1 MLKNITPKKKLIFSI
16 VVLSIIFLMLSAS
29 LVNFKYSKS
38 QSLIKLESAIILA
51 TKFSK
56 ILHETQ
62 KERGMTTG
70 FIANS
75 GKKFKKQLFLQRKN
89 TDKRIK
95 ELNQFLNTINISN
108 TSEGIQSTL
117 YKALERIKELSV
129 KRKLIDA
136 QSISSDDVISYYTDM
151 NAHFLGT
158 IIEISKVSEL
168 TNIAQN
174 IIAYSNFLYSKEN
187 AGIER
192 AIGTHI
198 ISKDTLDIL
207 RIIQFNN
214 LISKQDL
221 YRDIFLKYASIQ
233 SKSYYANFVKG
244 TSVDEVSRMRSII
257 VSANKNDISKIDVK
271 FWFNNITV
279 KIDKLK
285 IVDDYLANEIITN
298 IKNEISNTNN
308 ELIIFIILNI
318 ANIIIFISMIIMIL
332 NFIKNEKKD
341 KREIEVLTKK
351 LEYKIKIE
359 VAKNRDKD
367 IKLMEQSKFSA
378 LGEMIGNIAHQWR
391 QPLSAISSTASSMQV
406 QMQLGITNNNDIDK
420 SYSQIM
426 HYTSYLTQTIEDF
439 RKFVKGDK
447 EKTIFNLRDK
457 IKSTLLLVEGTI
469 RNQHIN
475 IILDLEDDININSYS
490 NEITQCIINIF
501 NNAKDILHEKR
512 IEDKF
517 IFISSSKVN
526 DKVII
531 KIKDNA
537 GGIPENIL
545 PKIFEPY
552 FTTKHQSQGTGLG
565 LHMTY
570 NLIVDGM
577 NGTIEANNITYT
589 HKGNNYTGA
598 EFKFTLPI

>member
-38 QSLIKLESAIILA
+38 QSLVKLESAIILA

-70 FIANS
+70 FIANR

-95 ELNQFLNTINISN
+95 ELNQFLNTINTDN
-108 TSEGIQSTL
+108 TSKGIQNTL
-117 YKALERIKELSV
+117 HKALERIKELTI
-129 KRKLIDA
+129 KRGLIDA
-136 QSISSDDVISYYTDM
+136 LSISSDDVIFYYTDM
-151 NAHFLGT
+151 NAHFLDT

-221 YRDIFLKYASIQ
+221 YRDIFLKYASKE
-233 SKSYYANFVKG
+233 SKLYYANFVKG

-257 VSANKNDISKIDVK
+257 VSANKNDISNIDVK
-271 FWFNNITV
+271 FWFKNITT

-285 IVDDYLANEIITN
+285 NIDDYLANEIITN

-318 ANIIIFISMIIMIL
+318 ANILIFISMIIMIL

-341 KREIEVLTKK
+341 KKKIEELTKT
-351 LEYKIKIE
+351 LEQRIKIE
-359 VAKNRDKD
+359 VAKNRDKER
-367 IKLMEQSKFSA
+367 KLMEQSKFSA

-391 QPLSAISSTASSMQV
+391 QPLSAISSTASSLQV
-406 QMQLGITNNNDIDK
+406 QMQLGLTNDKDIDE
-420 SYSQIM
+420 SYSKIM

-439 RKFVKGDK
+439 RNFIKGDR

-457 IKSTLLLVEGTI
+457 IKSTLQLIEGTI
-469 RNQHIN
+469 KNQHIN
-475 IILDLEDDININSYS
+475 IVLDLQESIEINGYA
-490 NEITQCIINIF
+490 NELTQCFINIF
-501 NNAKDILHEKR
+501 NNAKDVLQEKS
-512 IEDKF
+512 IENKF
-517 IFISSSKVN
+517 IFITTSKIK

-537 GGIPENIL
+537 GGIPKDII

-577 NGTIEANNITYT
+577 NGTIEANNV
-589 HKGNNYTGA
+589 NYEYDNKNYVGA
-598 EFKFTLPI
+598 EFVIKLV